1 MPSLRIAVCEDIDDE
16 MDRLIHLIQISLS
29 AQSRAYSISRFQ
41 TGSALLKGYH
51 QGLFDILLI
60 DMYLGDA
67 LGIEIAKQIRKS
79 DQDCHIVFVTQSPD
93 FALDSYA
100 VHAAHYLIKP
110 VTSADI
116 EEVWR
121 RCLTP
126 LNQDENCITLM
137 IDRKPKDIRLADI
150 LFIEADNK
158 RCLIHTL
165 SETLS
170 TRVPIDQLEY
180 MLATPAFCRCHRGY
194 LVNLEHVSCIDKD
207 FIMSNG
213 ATAYIRQSDLPTI
226 RRLYQSY
233 LQDNPATN

>member
-1 MPSLRIAVCEDIDDE
+1 MPSLRIAICEDIDEE
-16 MDRLIHLIQISLS
+16 MDQLIQLIQASLT
-29 AQSRAYSISRFQ
+29 AQARAYSISRFQ
-41 TGSALLKGYH
+41 SGNALLAHYRPG
-51 QGLFDILLI
+51 QFDIVFI

-67 LGIEIAKQIRKS
+67 LGIEVARRIRENG
-79 DQDCHIVFVTQSPD
+79 DDCNLIFATQSPD

-100 VHAAHYLIKP
+100 VQASHYLIKP
-110 VTSADI
+110 VTRADI

-121 RCLTP
+121 RCLSP
-126 LNQDENCITLM
+126 LGQDENYITLM
-137 IDRKPKDIRLADI
+137 IGRKPKDILLTDI

-165 SETLS
+165 SGTLS

-194 LVNLEHVSCIDKD
+194 LVNFKHVARIEKD

-213 ATAYIRQSDLPTI
+213 DTAYIRQSDLPAL
-226 RRLYQSY
+226 RRLYQNY
-233 LQDNPATN
+233 LQQQ